1 MAKAAT
7 DDTEVRLNG
16 SPRRPRGGTAAARG
30 DRNSVQAVERAVDL
44 LLALAAAP
52 QPPTLRELSQ
62 ELAVSPSTVLRLLT
76 ALEKK
81 GLVER
86 DPLTRRFALGVRV
99 LALAAGRSRQADLHS
114 RALPHMRALRDQSGE
129 TVILQVLA
137 GNQHVCVAEVEGLHE
152 VRRRIAVGQVFPVDR
167 GTTAKVFRA
176 FGPDAPTA
184 PGTEPRSHDGLPR
197 TLAEVRAA
205 GYAIGIEEREPGG
218 SAMSAPV
225 FDGDGRVWAAL
236 TIAGP
241 AQRFGPAQMRPLAEP
256 LQRAAAAISLEL
268 GYRPGAAQDGPQ
280 GRGRAAAR
288 NGRRSRYAE
297 AEPA

>member
-1 MAKAAT
+1 MA
-7 DDTEVRLNG
+7 G
-16 SPRRPRGGTAAARG
+16 AARANGVAAGAAPRAVRAAGAGG

-62 ELAVSPSTVLRLLT
+62 SLAVSPSTVLRLLT

-86 DPLTRRFALGVRV
+86 DPRSRRFGLGVRI
-99 LALAAGRSRQADLHS
+99 LALAAGRSRQADLHT
-114 RALPHMRALRDQSGE
+114 RALPHMRALRDRSGE

-137 GNQHVCVAEVEGLHE
+137 GQQHVCVAEVEGLHE
-152 VRRRIAVGQVFPVDR
+152 VRRRVAVGQVFPVDR

-176 FGPDAPTA
+176 FGPEMPNAAP
-184 PGTEPRSHDGLPR
+184 PEPPSADGLPR

-205 GYAIGIEEREPGG
+205 GYAVGVEEREPGG

-225 FDGDGRVWAAL
+225 FDADGRVWAAL
-236 TIAGP
+236 TIAAP
-241 AQRFGPAQMRPLAEP
+241 AQRFGPAEMRPLAAP
-256 LQRAAAAISLEL
+256 LKAAAAAISLEL
-268 GYRPGAAQDGPQ
+268 GYQGAAAFPQ
-280 GRGRAAAR
+280 PAVVPAGDPARGE
-288 NGRRSRYAE
+288 S
-297 AEPA
+297 